1 MIELILIETFTC
13 LVSVISIAIGKAF
26 KTEEFVNFGKFIFVI
41 SSVVM
46 LGIELINYDNYV
58 RKIKEK
64 TVIDYVEGTI
74 TYDTLMMDKN
84 SKILTIKLIESDK
97 H

>member
-1 MIELILIETFTC
+1 MIELILIETFAC
-13 LVSVISIAIGKAF
+13 LVSVILIAISKVF
-26 KTEEFVNFGKFIFVI
+26 KNEELAGFGKIIFVVNCILMLSIQLI
-41 SSVVM
+41 S
-46 LGIELINYDNYV
+46 YDNYV

-74 TYDTLMMDKN
+74 TYDTLTMDKN
-84 SKILTIKLIESDK
+84 SKILTIKLIENDK